1 MGPRPQTVTFTFAY
15 VAKDEADFQTNLPK
29 LQLGVAFE
37 DDSIDPLEVT
47 ISGTPERCA
56 ERLKTL
62 TNAGVSHFV
71 VEFQFHGLETVD
83 FGMAQMETFAKEVV
97 PLL

>member
-1 MGPRPQTVTFTFAY
+1 MAAHPKLGAFTFVY
-15 VAKDEADFQTNLPK
+15 VAENDADFQAKLPR
-29 LQLGVAFE
+29 LRHAVAFA
-37 DDSIDPLEVT
+37 DPNTDPLGVT

-56 ERLKTL
+56 ERLTAL
-62 TNAGVSHFV
+62 NRAGVDHFV

-83 FGMAQMETFAKEVV
+83 FGMAQMKKFVQEVV